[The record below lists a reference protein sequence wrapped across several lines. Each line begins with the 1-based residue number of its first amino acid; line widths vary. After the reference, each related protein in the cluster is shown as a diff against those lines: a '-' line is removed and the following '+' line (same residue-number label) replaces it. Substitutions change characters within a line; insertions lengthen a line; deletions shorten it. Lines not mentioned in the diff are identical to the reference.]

1 MVDSKATKKVKNAGQ
16 PSLSERLRGAREIFG
31 EVWKQAMGKAGFI
44 LITFIVVMS
53 IYAIVTM
60 PPNFVN
66 IWSFNIKYW
75 EDNPAVVPPAWVSL
89 FGEPVAPHMAKEFKE
104 PVESSVYLRPVEY
117 YGVKLMGYVQRY
129 QLNYVLNDPAFPKDV
144 LVRFVEVKAGNV
156 TGRAGPVEP
165 SVTVYVLVHRPDGHV
180 ILVNKP
186 EPLKLSDLAAR
197 GVERLDAAVVGQQLS
212 KLFNIPLEV
221 AQSRA
226 LLLLFG
232 EPQGNETVNPL
243 TGTYTVEVIIT
254 YLARGVN
261 PAVIQNAVENGELGV
276 RDLKIIVKGSA
287 YGRMGTDSYG
297 RDLYLGLLYGFP
309 VALLIGFF
317 AAVSSVVIG
326 LVAGIVSGYYGGI
339 IDDIIQRTVDVL
351 GNIPL
356 LPVLVLLGVT
366 LQELDVSP
374 WTRLFVI
381 IGFLVI
387 FGWGGMAIIVRS
399 MTLSIKSEPY
409 IDAAKAIGASDRRII
424 FKHILPQIVPYA
436 MANLVFSVPGA
447 ILVEAGLS
455 VLGIRH
461 GLPTW
466 GSILADARDYIGAGG
481 SYGVWWWI
489 LPPGILI
496 GITSLAFVF
505 LGLAL
510 ETVVEPR
517 LKRR

>member
-1 MVDSKATKKVKNAGQ
+1 
-16 PSLSERLRGAREIFG
+16 
-31 EVWKQAMGKAGFI
+31 
-44 LITFIVVMS
+44 
-53 IYAIVTM
+53 
-60 PPNFVN
+60 
-66 IWSFNIKYW
+66 
-75 EDNPAVVPPAWVSL
+75 
-89 FGEPVAPHMAKEFKE
+89 
-104 PVESSVYLRPVEY
+104 
-117 YGVKLMGYVQRY
+117 
-129 QLNYVLNDPAFPKDV
+129 
-144 LVRFVEVKAGNV
+144 
-156 TGRAGPVEP
+156 
-165 SVTVYVLVHRPDGHV
+165 
-180 ILVNKP
+180 
-186 EPLKLSDLAAR
+186 
-197 GVERLDAAVVGQQLS
+197 
-212 KLFNIPLEV
+212 
-221 AQSRA
+221 
-226 LLLLFG
+226 
-232 EPQGNETVNPL
+232 
-243 TGTYTVEVIIT
+243 
-254 YLARGVN
+254 
-261 PAVIQNAVENGELGV
+261 
-276 RDLKIIVKGSA
+276 
-287 YGRMGTDSYG
+287 
-297 RDLYLGLLYGFP
+297 
-309 VALLIGFF
+309 
-317 AAVSSVVIG
+317 
-326 LVAGIVSGYYGGI
+326 
-339 IDDIIQRTVDVL
+339 RTVDVL